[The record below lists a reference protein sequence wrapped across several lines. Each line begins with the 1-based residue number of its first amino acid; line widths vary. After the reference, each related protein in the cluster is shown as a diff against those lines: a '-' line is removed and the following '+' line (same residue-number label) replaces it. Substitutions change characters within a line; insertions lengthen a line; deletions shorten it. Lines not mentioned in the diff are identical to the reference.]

1 MNRLT
6 FMGIFCFL
14 VIGIM
19 TCTVCGEKTQEYLIT
34 ISGNSSVISTGTDDD
49 YLISVDDVDP
59 NASIS
64 YPNRNTTP
72 VPLEKALASETYNA
86 ALILYKSSGE
96 KETSL
101 VKIVTPIY
109 FPENKT
115 FTSDLIPIQFYEGTL
130 LSEYEEQGELTQG
143 GYVLS
148 QIILESSVQLADN
161 DDLEDCFA
169 NPALCFD
176 LPDSDVEIKPG
187 TPIGGS
193 CNPAYMDCTPYK

>member
-1 MNRLT
+1 M
-6 FMGIFCFL
+6 
-14 VIGIM
+14 GIM

-34 ISGNSSVISTGTDDD
+34 ISGNSSVISTGTGDD
-49 YLISVDDVDP
+49 YLISVHDVDP

-64 YPNRNTTP
+64 YPNRNTTFVSP
-72 VPLEKALASETYNA
+72 EKVLASETYNA
-86 ALILYKSSGE
+86 AIILFKSTGE
-96 KETSL
+96 KEVSM

-115 FTSDLIPIQFYEGTL
+115 FTSELIPIQFYEGTL
-130 LSEYEEQGELTQG
+130 LSEYEEQGELTPG
-143 GYVLS
+143 EYVSS

-187 TPIGGS
+187 SPIGGS